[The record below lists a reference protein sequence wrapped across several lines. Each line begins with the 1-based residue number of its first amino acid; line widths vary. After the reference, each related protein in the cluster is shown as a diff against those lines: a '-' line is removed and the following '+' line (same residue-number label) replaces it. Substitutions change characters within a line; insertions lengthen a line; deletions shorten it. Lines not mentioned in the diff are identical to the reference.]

1 MNKNKNFRDLI
12 HDSQG
17 QDMKQQCEPCI
28 SSTTIADDD
37 KSVASHNST
46 FFKGLTGLPSI
57 TTSMQ
62 HTTSIRPEILARGCV
77 SFRTQLNQQELM
89 IMILCVG

>member
-1 MNKNKNFRDLI
+1 MNKNKNIRDLI
-12 HDSQG
+12 HDPQG
-17 QDMKQQCEPCI
+17 QDMI
-28 SSTTIADDD
+28 SGTMIADDD
-37 KSVASHNST
+37 KSVASHYST

-62 HTTSIRPEILARGCV
+62 HTTFVRPEILAREGV